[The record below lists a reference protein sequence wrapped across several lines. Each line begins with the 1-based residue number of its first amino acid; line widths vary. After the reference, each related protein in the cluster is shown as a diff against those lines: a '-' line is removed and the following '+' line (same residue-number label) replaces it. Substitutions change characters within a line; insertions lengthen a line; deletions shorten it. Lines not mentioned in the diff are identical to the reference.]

1 MRIVPFLHGETDDKA
16 ISLSMP
22 DGSTLT
28 LRKQPNTIPGSLP
41 AATKQ
46 VENLMIW
53 SPHLYGSIASQASSL
68 GQGLLV
74 AGKSCMHTS
83 NICR

>member
-41 AATKQ
+41 AATNQ
-46 VENLMIW
+46 VEKLMIL
-53 SPHLYGSIASQASSL
+53 SPHFYGSTASQASSL
-68 GQGLLV
+68 GQGLMV
-74 AGKSCMHTS
+74 AGKSYVDT
-83 NICR
+83 